1 MKRLALLLA
10 SGFVLSCAPLLCRP
24 DQALLLNHLEDRAPE
39 KYTSQLLISYGVLKV
54 PVKVEKDKDKYR
66 VEAAR
71 FGGFSFD
78 RKGLCLNGVCIDL
91 PFSIDGIIFG
101 RMLTGEEKPS
111 CTSEGLVLS
120 RDTDAYLVKHYFVD
134 NQLAKVEVFDKK
146 RDRLITLTYGQKTP
160 EGYYRRVKVNW
171 EDLTFTISVEEV
183 KF

>member
-1 MKRLALLLA
+1 MKKLALLLA
-10 SGFVLSCAPLLCRP
+10 FGFVLSCTPLLCRP
-24 DQALLLNHLEDRAPE
+24 DQTLLLNHLEDRAPE
-39 KYTSQLLISYGVLKV
+39 KYTSQLLISYGILKV

-66 VEAAR
+66 VESAR

-91 PFSIDGIIFG
+91 PFSLDGIIFG
-101 RMLTGEEKPS
+101 KTLTGEEKPT

-120 RDTDAYLVKHYFVD
+120 RDVGAYLVKHYFMN

-146 RDRLITLTYGQKTP
+146 KDRLITLTYGQKTP

-171 EDLTFTISVEEV
+171 EDLTFTINVEEV

>member
-1 MKRLALLLA
+1 MKKLALLLA
-10 SGFVLSCAPLLCRP
+10 FGFVLSCAPLLCRP
-24 DQALLLNHLEDRAPE
+24 DQTLLLNHLEDRVPE

-66 VEAAR
+66 VESAR
-71 FGGFSFD
+71 FGVFSLD

-91 PFSIDGIIFG
+91 PFSIDGVIFG

-111 CTSEGLVLS
+111 CTSEGLLLS
-120 RDTDAYLVKHYFVD
+120 RDMDAYLVKHYFVN

-146 RDRLITLTYGQKTP
+146 RDRLITLSYGQKAP
-160 EGYYRRVKVNW
+160 EGYYRRVIVNW
-171 EDLTFTISVEEV
+171 EDFTFTINVEEV